1 MLDYF
6 TGMYVVATKSIGFN
20 IEVTNNDASTVIT
33 GVRILLGSQDSGRVP
48 SFIQVI
54 FITTFELYNLLIC
67 LNYLGIWTDN

>member
-1 MLDYF
+1 
-6 TGMYVVATKSIGFN
+6 MYVVATKSIGFN